1 MLRHIWLNLLIC
13 CFTLRSCQIQLININ
28 SHIHMMLRCFASWSL
43 DKRHTVS
50 MWHDTSW
57 LMSVFGNRS
66 RLMWTVAKY
75 LRLFAETYQQILYQK
90 SIDTIRYPYHSLNLA
105 RPRKKFNFFIRFYYY
120 SDSNIKVKFDEELP
134 SPPPCLFFVQRTG
147 QQLFFA
153 PTDDSTPMHSTF
165 GKLKIL
171 IAMLLLLRVLFQFQH
186 VLIKVR
192 HK

>member
-1 MLRHIWLNLLIC
+1 
-13 CFTLRSCQIQLININ
+13 
-28 SHIHMMLRCFASWSL
+28 
-43 DKRHTVS
+43 
-50 MWHDTSW
+50 
-57 LMSVFGNRS
+57 
-66 RLMWTVAKY
+66 MWTVAKY

-134 SPPPCLFFVQRTG
+134 SSPPCLFFVQRTG

-192 HK
+192 HEQSILNHAVFFKFSFGLCLGNLCCDLTCILKNLSVISHQE